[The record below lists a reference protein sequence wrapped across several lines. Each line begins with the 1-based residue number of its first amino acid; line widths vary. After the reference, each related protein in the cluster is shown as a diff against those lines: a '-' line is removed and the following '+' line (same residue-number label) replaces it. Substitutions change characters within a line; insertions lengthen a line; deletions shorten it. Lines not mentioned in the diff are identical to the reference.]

1 MKLIKRTIW
10 IGTFDRESFLAAILK
25 TGLVVGLGLL
35 IAGSLWQRQSTG
47 HVQFERSLQGGNILQ
62 LLIDACRPA
71 SALRW
76 PQRFLHV
83 GISVLILTP
92 YVRILASA
100 WYFGYVERNHRY
112 AMYAGCACLL
122 LTYILLLG

>member
-62 LLIDACRPA
+62 LLIDACRPT

-92 YVRILASA
+92 YARTLMSA
-100 WYFGYVERNHRY
+100 WYFGYVERDYRY
-112 AMYAGCACLL
+112 AIYSGGASLL
-122 LTYILLLG
+122 LTYILLLR

>member
-1 MKLIKRTIW
+1 MKLTKRAIW
-10 IGTFDRESFLAAILK
+10 IGTFDREPFLAAILK

-35 IAGSLWQRQSTG
+35 VAGSLWQWQSTG
-47 HVQFERSLQGGNILQ
+47 HLQFEHPLQSGNILQ

-76 PQRFLHV
+76 PKRFLHV

-92 YVRILASA
+92 YARALAST
-100 WYFGYVERNHRY
+100 WYFGYVERDYRY
-112 AMYAGCACLL
+112 AIYSGCACLL
-122 LTYILLLG
+122 LTYILLLW